1 VIRRLP
7 PPVALLFGAF
17 VLLLGPA
24 TGATA
29 PVANV
34 ATSQAFGVRVIV
46 PGQAVFTEGYVAA
59 PADSVG
65 TDGGIAYPSGAPVV
79 TSGAITLSASAVASP
94 TALATAS
101 AQVTGLSLFA
111 GELTVERIDAK
122 VTARADET
130 SGTGDF
136 TGTAVSG
143 LGGTALSGGLL
154 GDWGTVAVSSG
165 TGASTTASD
174 ARGWYGSVTALDIRL
189 TADHGGL
196 PAGTEIQVGY
206 ATANVRAAVA
216 PEPDVQDNEP
226 DPSQEPFNAKSG
238 SALQSAPRRA
248 RSEGPVEPPP
258 PSKEPPISAIPN
270 VHPKLTAGR
279 YVFPVY
285 GPAFYG
291 DTFGAARAD
300 VSWHH
305 GDDIFAPLGAPV
317 LAVAD
322 GTVFSVGWNKIG
334 GWRFWLRDRQ
344 GNEFYYAH
352 LSAYSPFA
360 RNHAQ
365 VRAGTVIGFVGNTGD
380 AEGTPY
386 HLHFEIHPVAL
397 LSLGYDGAVNPTPY
411 LDAWRRLQDIQFSAS
426 GAWLPGLVRL
436 TASRAPEPGA
446 ILLKVSDISSASGLD
461 PGSLRRA
468 LAPATSPTDVAL
480 AGGGYHD
487 RPASANVPDLGRG

>member
-7 PPVALLFGAF
+7 PPVALLFGVF

-24 TGATA
+24 TGASA

-79 TSGAITLSASAVASP
+79 TSGSISLSASAVASA
-94 TALATAS
+94 TALATATT
-101 AQVTGLSLFA
+101 QVNGLSLFG
-111 GELTVERIDAK
+111 GELTVARIDAK
-122 VTARADET
+122 VTARADEA

-136 TGTAVSG
+136 TGTAVTG
-143 LGGTALSGGLL
+143 LGGTALSGSLL
-154 GDWGTVAVSSG
+154 GDWGTVTVSSG
-165 TGASTTASD
+165 AGQSATATDS
-174 ARGWYGSVTALDIRL
+174 RGWYGSVTALDIRL

-216 PEPDVQDNEP
+216 PEPEVQDNEP

-238 SALQSAPRRA
+238 SALQSAPKRA
-248 RSEGPVEPPP
+248 RSEGPVEPPHP
-258 PSKEPPISAIPN
+258 KEPPISKIPN
-270 VHPKLTAGR
+270 VHPQLTAGR
-279 YVFPVY
+279 YVFPIY
-285 GPAFYG
+285 GPVSYG
-291 DTFGAARAD
+291 DTFGSPRAD

-305 GDDIFAPLGAPV
+305 GDDIFAPLGAPI

-322 GTVFSVGWNKIG
+322 GTIFSVGWNEIG

-360 RNHAQ
+360 RNRAH

-397 LSLGYDGAVNPTPY
+397 LSLGYDGAVDPTPY
-411 LDAWRRLQDIQFSAS
+411 LDAWRRLQDIQFSAA

-436 TASRAPEPGA
+436 TPSRAPEPGA

-468 LAPATSPTDVAL
+468 LEPAASPSDVAL
-480 AGGGYHD
+480 AGSGGYHD